1 MVENNVCAVI
11 VTFHPSARMLE
22 NIPNVLAQVQGLVVV
37 DNGSHVENLNR
48 IRIKARLDRFQLIE
62 NGENL
67 GIAEALNQGVLW
79 AKTEGYQWVVLF
91 DQDSRITEHFVDSML
106 NAWREHPQRER
117 VVTVLPRYIDAL
129 NGFEVFCHRAKDGG
143 PFVSM
148 TSGSLLPIWI
158 FDRIGWFPSEYFID
172 CVDFEYS
179 LRARA
184 AGYLIASSKDAI
196 LFHSPGKPTTLQLF
210 GITLLRT
217 SNHSAERRY
226 YMIRNRVAMARR
238 HFRTFPVWTIKNL
251 MLVGMDVVK
260 MLIGERSR
268 RAKLAAMLNGL
279 IDGIAGR
286 MGPVVRTSI
295 SNRDSETSTSGVMFH
310 K

>member
-1 MVENNVCAVI
+1 MVKNNVCAVI
-11 VTFHPSARMLE
+11 VTYHPSAKMLE
-22 NIPNVLAQVQGLVVV
+22 NIPNVLAQVQGLVIV
-37 DNGSHVENLNR
+37 DNGSDAEDLTALRLN
-48 IRIKARLDRFQLIE
+48 AQLDGFQLIE

-91 DQDSRITEHFVDSML
+91 DQDSRVTEHFVDSMV
-106 NAWREHPQRER
+106 NSWREHPQRER
-117 VVTVLPRYIDAL
+117 VVTMLPRYIDAL
-129 NGFEVFCHRAKDGG
+129 NGFEIFCHPARDGG

-148 TSGSLLPIWI
+148 TSGSLLPTWI
-158 FDRIGWFPSEYFID
+158 FDRIGWFASEYFID

-179 LRARA
+179 LRSRA
-184 AGYLIASSKDAI
+184 AGYLIASSKDAV
-196 LFHSPGKPTTLQLF
+196 LFHSPGKPITLQLF
-210 GITLLRT
+210 GIILLRT

-238 HFRTFPVWTIKNL
+238 HFRTFPVWTIKDL
-251 MLVGMDVVK
+251 MLTGMDVVK

-268 RAKLAAMLNGL
+268 RAKLAAMFKGL
-279 IDGIAGR
+279 IDGMAGR
-286 MGPVVRTSI
+286 MGPVARI
-295 SNRDSETSTSGVMFH
+295 SNLNRNSETSTSGVMLN